1 MLLKE
6 EEELLAL
13 CRRHTWDSAAISRL
27 RQLTTSSSVD
37 VNCVNR
43 DTHTP
48 LMLVCIRNESQT
60 LRECVNILLRNRDV
74 DVTVKTFNGNNALH
88 LLCSNNNSPQMMQ
101 VAQLLIENGVD
112 VNDTNNKGRTALQ
125 NLQGRR
131 DDLLNK
137 AEMIELISKGATTTA
152 AAAAAAAVQ

>member
-1 MLLKE
+1 
-6 EEELLAL
+6 
-13 CRRHTWDSAAISRL
+13 
-27 RQLTTSSSVD
+27 
-37 VNCVNR
+37 
-43 DTHTP
+43 
-48 LMLVCIRNESQT
+48 MLVCIRNESQT

-125 NLQGRR
+125 YLQGRR

-137 AEMIELISKGATTTA
+137 AEMIELLISKGAPTTA
-152 AAAAAAAVQ
+152 AEAAVQ